1 MFLVQK
7 RELCLCCCACRE
19 GEKRVFEEE
28 GFGLRNGEIEGEERM
43 VSMAELQRLKMEG
56 EFKKK
61 RRKTWISFCFSLS
74 LLSVCLRGWLVF
86 SCFFDWLSEF

>member
-43 VSMAELQRLKMEG
+43 VSMAELKRLKMEG
-56 EFKKK
+56 KFKKK
-61 RRKTWISFCFSLS
+61 RRKTWFSFCFHSPFECLFTWVACIF
-74 LLSVCLRGWLVF
+74 LLF
-86 SCFFDWLSEF
+86 